1 MTLESYIHIAE
12 MAPLDRA
19 AYLAELSAPELSSY
33 RMYRR
38 RSSTRHRKA
47 AAVASTRSFQLET
60 LRAEAGSPFLNQHTR
75 EHLENAIAK
84 LEGQI

>member
-1 MTLESYIHIAE
+1 MDLSQYIIIAE
-12 MAPLDRA
+12 MPVLERA

-47 AAVASTRSFQLET
+47 AAVASTRAGQLET

>member
-1 MTLESYIHIAE
+1 
-12 MAPLDRA
+12 
-19 AYLAELSAPELSSY
+19 
-33 RMYRR
+33 MYRR

-47 AAVASTRSFQLET
+47 AAVASTRAGQLET
-60 LRAEAGSPFLNQHTR
+60 LRAEVGSPFLNQHTR

>member
-1 MTLESYIHIAE
+1 MTLDHYIHIAE

-47 AAVASTRSFQLET
+47 ATVASTRAAQLET

-75 EHLENAIAK
+75 EHLESAIAK
-84 LEGQI
+84 LEGQV